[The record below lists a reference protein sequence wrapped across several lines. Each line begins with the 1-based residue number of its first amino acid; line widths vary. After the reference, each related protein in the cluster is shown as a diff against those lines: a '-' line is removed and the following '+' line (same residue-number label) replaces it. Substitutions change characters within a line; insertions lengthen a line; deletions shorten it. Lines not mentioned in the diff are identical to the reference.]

1 MDIVL
6 YTLILLLISL
16 IFFGW
21 FENTMHIRALE
32 NIPLRIHVNGSRGK
46 SSGTRLVAAGLRA
59 GGLKV
64 LAKTTGSAPRI
75 IDKNGIDNDN
85 HRLRTATIDD

>member
-1 MDIVL
+1 MDNIL
-6 YTLILLLISL
+6 YTLLFLLITL
-16 IFFGW
+16 IIFGW

-32 NIPLRIHVNGSRGK
+32 SIPLRIHIYGSRGK
-46 SSGTRLVAAGLRA
+46 SSVTRLVAAGLRS

-75 IDKNGIDNDN
+75 IDENGKDLII
-85 HRLRTATIDD
+85 HR

>member
-1 MDIVL
+1 MDIVVL
-6 YTLILLLISL
+6 YTLLLLLISL

-21 FENTMHIRALE
+21 FENTLHIKALGK
-32 NIPLRIHVNGSRGK
+32 IPLRIHVNGSRGK
-46 SSGTRLVAAGLRA
+46 SSVTRLVAAGLRS

-75 IDKNGIDNDN
+75 IDENGKDLVI
-85 HRLRTATIDD
+85 HRL